1 MDNLGIPVSAVT
13 ADDEKSAF
21 CALGN
26 GKEDG
31 SDEGFAVVRLLED
44 GDLLAKTRSARPMP
58 ELIREHKFPGLRPCQ
73 HLLLVSEGLELDFFH
88 HVGNAGNAAMV
99 CKC

>member
-1 MDNLGIPVSAVT
+1 LDNLGIPVSAVT

-44 GDLLAKTRSARPMP
+44 GDLLAKTGSARPVP
-58 ELIREHKFPGLRPCQ
+58 ETIRERRFPGLRPCQ
-73 HLLLVSEGLELDFFH
+73 NLLLVGEGFELDFFH
-88 HVGNAGNAAMV
+88 HVGSG
-99 CKC
+99 K